1 MLAKDI
7 AALHKALFL
16 DRDGVINIDHGYV
29 CTAERTEFVE
39 GIFDL
44 CRQAKAQNYL
54 IIVITNQAGIARGY
68 YSEPEFNAYMSWMHI
83 QFKQRNA
90 VLDAV
95 YYCPHHPI
103 EGGDMYL
110 QDCSCRKPKPG
121 MLRQAMNEH
130 ELDMTASIMV
140 GDNLTDMQAAL
151 EAGVGTRVLLT
162 EVSLPF
168 PSNFSA
174 VQHISQVHSFL
185 K

>member
-1 MLAKDI
+1 MR
-7 AALHKALFL
+7 KALFL
-16 DRDGVINIDHGYV
+16 DRDGVINVDHGYV

-44 CRQAKAQNYL
+44 CHQAKALDFL
-54 IIVITNQAGIARGY
+54 IIAITNQAGIARGY
-68 YSEPEFNAYMSWMHI
+68 YSEAEFNAYMRWMHT
-83 QFKQRNA
+83 QFIAHDA

-103 EGGDMYL
+103 AGREMYL
-110 QDCSCRKPKPG
+110 RECSCRKPKPG
-121 MLRQAMNEH
+121 MFWQAMNEH
-130 ELDMTASIMV
+130 ELDMGASVMV
-140 GDNLTDMQAAL
+140 GDNITDMKAAL
-151 EAGVGTRVLLT
+151 DAGVGTRVLLT
-162 EVSLPF
+162 ELSLPF